1 MILKQCRRVGA
12 ERGVLQKNHKEQGWL
27 LQNRSQRGGS
37 WSFHKMRSMDST
49 GEKHI
54 VLCTPF
60 QYPAP
65 NLSGSGTYKGAGFA
79 PRFSD
84 LGQFSNQSLCRVFL
98 CHPRSAS
105 SNPPLFLSPCSNC
118 PNLGI
123 VGSLENQ
130 EVQKRELYLQAN
142 LLCTIPQLFSQGMT

>member
-1 MILKQCRRVGA
+1 MILKQYRRVGI
-12 ERGVLQKNHKEQGWL
+12 ERRVLQKNHKEQGWL
-27 LQNRSQRGGS
+27 LQNRIPRGGS
-37 WSFHKMRSMDST
+37 WSFHKMRSTVST

-54 VLCTPF
+54 VLCTRF

-65 NLSGSGTYKGAGFA
+65 NLSGSGTYKGSGLAL
-79 PRFSD
+79 RFSD
-84 LGQFSNQSLCRVFL
+84 LGQLSNQSLCKVFL

-105 SNPPLFLSPCSNC
+105 SNPPLCLSLCSNC

-130 EVQKRELYLQAN
+130 EVQKRELSLQAD
-142 LLCTIPQLFSQGMT
+142 LCTVPPLFSQGMT